1 MHPTRL
7 GVHVVLATR
16 VVPAPRG
23 HHVPNSVC
31 TRVVCIRVVCTYM
44 MMYVCTA
51 SNMHY
56 LCIVELRTH
65 TRLVRPLQIIS
76 IASTSQQQ
84 QLSYYSSNITRVRA
98 RMHNIILLCMIQYSS
113 QYYYSLAS
121 SSSTTTRDLCSCKFT
136 TSSQQLQNAIPPQ
149 NSLILIGPSSTGLR
163 PSSAILLATS
173 STQIK
178 YFSQSGHV
186 DALSPGAPSSHA
198 CLVARRQD
206 ICRSLRGWG
215 CLAST
220 DYPGS
225 NAGRHRGP

>member
-65 TRLVRPLQIIS
+65 TRLVRPL
-76 IASTSQQQ
+76 
-84 QLSYYSSNITRVRA
+84 
-98 RMHNIILLCMIQYSS
+98 
-113 QYYYSLAS
+113 
-121 SSSTTTRDLCSCKFT
+121 
-136 TSSQQLQNAIPPQ
+136 
-149 NSLILIGPSSTGLR
+149 
-163 PSSAILLATS
+163 
-173 STQIK
+173 
-178 YFSQSGHV
+178 
-186 DALSPGAPSSHA
+186 
-198 CLVARRQD
+198 
-206 ICRSLRGWG
+206 
-215 CLAST
+215 
-220 DYPGS
+220 
-225 NAGRHRGP
+225 